1 MMKYIISLVLG
12 LLVGAAVFA
21 AAIIY
26 NPFGSDR
33 GVSPLSVTDAEL
45 LALNYSAVPSDAIV
59 FTNNGE
65 SRIKPFPEKVL
76 QLWEAP
82 IRLTSAMATVLHD
95 ARSQTAG
102 IGVKISSLSQETRLL
117 QGEALVDSVWYI
129 YLPGRGSL
137 FLQQSENYWTFLRE
151 VGLPA
156 FQNSSN
162 NWKGNWLGDLTVG
175 PGALGTAR
183 VTGGTGSFRDLKME
197 AMESLSARAFSVDEG
212 PIAAGGRLLIE
223 LSAAAENEDD
233 GPSVE

>member
-33 GVSPLSVTDAEL
+33 GLSPLSVTDAEV

-102 IGVKISSLSQETRLL
+102 IGVKISSLS

-212 PIAAGGRLLIE
+212 PIAADGRLLIE
-223 LSAAAENEDD
+223 LSAAVENDDD
-233 GPSVE
+233 GLSVE